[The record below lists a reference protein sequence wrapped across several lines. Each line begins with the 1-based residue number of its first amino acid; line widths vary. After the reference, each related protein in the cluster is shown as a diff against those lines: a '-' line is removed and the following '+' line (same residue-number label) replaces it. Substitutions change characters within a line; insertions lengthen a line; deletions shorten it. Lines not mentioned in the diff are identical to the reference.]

1 MNRPLTRD
9 HGGLMYTIV
18 PSPLMCY
25 TNGERIG
32 GTPPMNPSG
41 SGRNRTRVPRL
52 WLVLGDA
59 R

>member
-1 MNRPLTRD
+1 
-9 HGGLMYTIV
+9 MYTVV

-25 TNGERIG
+25 LNGNPVG
-32 GTPPMNPSG
+32 ATPPMNPSG